1 MSREQAMA
9 SRLLTLQEFIA
20 RLGSGYSRDQI
31 RRLSQAG
38 KLPPTRKIPGSSR
51 IFFRED
57 EVEAFLANLP
67 VAGTKKAKG

>member
-1 MSREQAMA
+1 MA

-38 KLPPTRKIPGSSR
+38 KVPPMRKIPGSHGV
-51 IFFRED
+51 FFRED
-57 EVEAFLANLP
+57 EVDEFLANLP
-67 VAGTKKAKG
+67 EARTNEPKG